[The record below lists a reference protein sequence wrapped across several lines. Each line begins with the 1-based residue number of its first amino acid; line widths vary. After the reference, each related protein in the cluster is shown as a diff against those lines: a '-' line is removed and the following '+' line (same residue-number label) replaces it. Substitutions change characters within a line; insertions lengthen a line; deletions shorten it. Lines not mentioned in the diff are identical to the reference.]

1 LVHLSLLR
9 EVELPGPPRVDE
21 RSPVGTSYERLHAVH
36 VRRYESACESASV
49 TRYLIFGD
57 HRGADRCAR
66 ASLPDVVLSLVLY
79 RSRRSCCGDRHE
91 EQV

>member
-1 LVHLSLLR
+1 M
-9 EVELPGPPRVDE
+9 
-21 RSPVGTSYERLHAVH
+21 
-36 VRRYESACESASV
+36 
-49 TRYLIFGD
+49 RYLIFGD